1 MPITLLGLPYDAS
14 SSFQRGA
21 AAGPAA
27 IRRALASASSN
38 LWTEGLVDLG
48 APGVLDDAGDVD
60 VGDGEDGAAARAAI
74 ERGVAAALAGE
85 GRGGGG
91 RPIALGGDH
100 SVTYPALRAVRR
112 AHPRGLAVVQ
122 FDAHPDLYDAF
133 EGDRHSHASQMA
145 RAMEEG
151 LADRLVQVGIRTMN
165 GHQRAQA
172 DRFGVEVVDVR
183 TWSGAAAGSA
193 LAERLVFDVP
203 VSVTFDVDALDPA
216 FAPGVSHREPGGLTV
231 RQALDAIHAIRT
243 PALVAADVVELNPS
257 NDVNGVTAMVCA
269 KVVKELAGVMLERR
283 E

>member
-1 MPITLLGLPYDAS
+1 MPMTLIGLPYDAS

-21 AAGPAA
+21 AAAPAA

-48 APGVLDDAGDVD
+48 APGVLGDAGDVD

-74 ERGVAAALAGE
+74 ERGVAAVLAG
-85 GRGGGG
+85 GGGGGG

-183 TWSGAAAGSA
+183 TWSRGAA

-203 VSVTFDVDALDPA
+203 VYVTFDVDALDPA

-231 RQALDAIHAIRT
+231 RQALDAIHAIRA
-243 PALVAADVVELNPS
+243 PALAAADVVELNPS

-269 KVVKELAGVMLERR
+269 KVVKELAGRMLET
-283 E
+283 